1 MADPRN
7 GVFLCVFF
15 CVFKDVSTRGLPR
28 PAHCSRAVWR
38 SLRGPPGWC
47 SSVRARSAPIGASAN
62 VTPGSSRSRMR
73 TAPSQDFP
81 RFCLSFP
88 LLGNPNPPGR
98 QGCMWPHYF
107 TLALHGITDDW
118 GECRRLES
126 TAEGEFWCGEQT
138 PPRTPKLCFFV
149 CIIFVVTMSVR
160 STYSVG
166 RANVVVKR
174 YQYARYQRPRT
185 TAMLSSIPGGPSV
198 CEGGVKSKAES
209 PSPALIR
216 FIASPPRLLTQPAPY
231 LGCPPYAS
239 HGRHVNVQ

>member
-1 MADPRN
+1 MPHGRPLGRRAARTRPPPRPEPMLQ
-7 GVFLCVFF
+7 VFL
-15 CVFKDVSTRGLPR
+15 
-28 PAHCSRAVWR
+28 
-38 SLRGPPGWC
+38 
-47 SSVRARSAPIGASAN
+47 VRPIG
-62 VTPGSSRSRMR
+62 GE
-73 TAPSQDFP
+73 
-81 RFCLSFP
+81 RFSFP
-88 LLGNPNPPGR
+88 SDTNDCGV
-98 QGCMWPHYF
+98 
-107 TLALHGITDDW
+107 ITA
-118 GECRRLES
+118 CS
-126 TAEGEFWCGEQT
+126 A
-138 PPRTPKLCFFV
+138 
-149 CIIFVVTMSVR
+149 IIFVVTMSVR